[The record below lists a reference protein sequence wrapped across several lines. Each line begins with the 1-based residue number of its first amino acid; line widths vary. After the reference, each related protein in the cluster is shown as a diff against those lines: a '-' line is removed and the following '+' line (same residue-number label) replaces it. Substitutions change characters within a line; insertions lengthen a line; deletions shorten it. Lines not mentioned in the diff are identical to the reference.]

1 MSLDIQA
8 MTQEKLS
15 LTLPIMCTVGP
26 GEEIPQLKKYCM
38 LLTGD
43 KRTDDDHVE
52 NVIKGVIEGEIR
64 YDPVSIR
71 LRLVS

>member
-26 GEEIPQLKKYCM
+26 EDDIPQLKKYCM
-38 LLTGD
+38 LLTGNEESD
-43 KRTDDDHVE
+43 HEHVE

-64 YDPVSIR
+64 YGLFPIK